1 MKTISKEKMT
11 LKEDHEEWDKSGQLI
26 DLEERVL
33 REMEWRLDMYTWS
46 ITRNHNHTDEAN
58 SFSAVLNAK

>member
-1 MKTISKEKMT
+1 MT

-46 ITRNHNHTDEAN
+46 ITRNHNHTKEAN

>member
-1 MKTISKEKMT
+1 MKTISKERTT
-11 LKEDHEEWDKSGQLI
+11 LQEDYEEWDKSGELT

-33 REMEWRLDMYTWS
+33 REMEGRLDMYTWN
-46 ITRNHNHTDEAN
+46 ITRNHNHTNRAN